1 MYRVYIFL
9 LGLSILLSSVMDN
22 FFLYIGLNIP
32 FSLVT
37 ITLLLLTIV
46 SLILRNLPIFK
57 YQKFLIYYLLLLVS
71 IVPITLLNTTYNIS
85 SDYLLYYAR
94 VVQIFVILL
103 SFHMFVNFVNLTF
116 FINVNLLI
124 YYTFSIIYVALV
136 LNTGILDRPEGVL
149 VISDTIAIIGIIFFV
164 TAKHNEF
171 KYIGLLASF
180 LLLLLYNSFTSI
192 TCFVIV
198 VGIYFTY
205 LSIVSKKALLKLFS
219 ILFLIIII
227 ILSLS
232 FYMTISYRVVQLS
245 GNSSFVTSVNK
256 YLTRLHYVLK
266 FQDGS
271 LQERIVQFQKGIDVL
286 REKPVFGEFL
296 YEYRLFGNMGSY
308 VHNILS
314 YWLEYGLINFLL
326 IFVPYFV
333 YLVKSYRYFR
343 RYGDKMLEGLFFS
356 GVYVTLTL
364 VLSRSYIFMTFWIH
378 YALTISYVMK
388 FEREL
393 KANTKIHTQR

>member
-9 LGLSILLSSVMDN
+9 LGSSILLSSLIDS
-22 FFLYIGLNIP
+22 FLSYLGFNVY

-37 ITLLLLTIV
+37 IALLLPAIF

-57 YQKFLIYYLLLLVS
+57 YQRFLIYYLLLLISMVS
-71 IVPITLLNTTYNIS
+71 TTFLNTRYDIS
-85 SDYLLYYAR
+85 SNYPLYYLI
-94 VVQIFVILL
+94 VVQVFVILL
-103 SFHMFVNFVNLTF
+103 SFHMLVNFVNLTF
-116 FINVNLLI
+116 FVNVNLLI
-124 YYTFSIIYVALV
+124 YYTCSIIYIALV
-136 LNTGILDRPEGVL
+136 RNAGILSRPEGVL
-149 VISDTIAIIGIIFFV
+149 GISDTIAIIGIIFSV

-180 LLLLLYNSFTSI
+180 LLLLLYTSFTSI

-205 LSIVSKKALLKLFS
+205 LSIVSKKAFLKLFS

-232 FYMTISYRVVQLS
+232 SYMTISYRVVQLS
-245 GNSSFVTSVNK
+245 GNSSFVTSVNN
-256 YLTRLHYVLK
+256 YLARLHYVLK
-266 FQDGS
+266 FQDES
-271 LQERIVQFQKGIDVL
+271 LQARIMLSQASIDVL

-296 YEYRLFGNMGSY
+296 YEYRLFGRTGTY

-314 YWLEYGLINFLL
+314 FWLEYGLINFLL

-333 YLVKSYRYFR
+333 YLVSLIDTSEDTVIKCLRLCSFLAY
-343 RYGDKMLEGLFFS
+343 MLLLYLYYLDRTGLWFS
-356 GVYVTLTL
+356 GFT
-364 VLSRSYIFMTFWIH
+364 IH
-378 YALTISYVMK
+378 
-388 FEREL
+388 
-393 KANTKIHTQR
+393 